1 MGSGEERAGGTSAL
15 GARGATRWI
24 LLREGTGEGRDILG
38 RGKTVIFLPAHHH
51 VLPTL
56 PMVHTFDCP
65 HSPAACRWFFQHII
79 IGTDFCHKMGVVNR
93 DMKLENIILQVLHS
107 VGRSISHAC
116 MHACMAPTPS
126 SGTRLTA
133 LSLTSCSSPA
143 QGSSCFIPR
152 IKVVPSLR
160 TDVCPLRPP

>member
-1 MGSGEERAGGTSAL
+1 M
-15 GARGATRWI
+15 
-24 LLREGTGEGRDILG
+24 
-38 RGKTVIFLPAHHH
+38 IFLPAHHH

-116 MHACMAPTPS
+116 MHACMHGTDTFIWHTTDCPESYLMLITCPRFIVLHSPNKGGPEPEDGCMPTPS
-126 SGTRLTA
+126 
-133 LSLTSCSSPA
+133 
-143 QGSSCFIPR
+143 
-152 IKVVPSLR
+152 
-160 TDVCPLRPP
+160 PLRVMSPPAPGCPPHSLQRWSRA